1 MFAIDTH
8 IARRW
13 WVRPFL
19 ELVEAFPMD
28 PTSPLA
34 TRALIRE
41 VEKGKHC
48 VIFPEGRITVTGA
61 LMKVYEGPGMIADK
75 ADAQILPVRI
85 DGASV
90 QPLLAAEGQ
99 VPPALLSQDHHH
111 RAAAAAIP
119 DHRRTRAAAG
129 AASWPATRSTR

>member
-1 MFAIDTH
+1 MAVLVVKRGSSLDGPLLAACLPGQPVFSIDTDT
-8 IARRW
+8 ASRGG
-13 WVRPFL
+13 VRPFL
-19 ELVEAFPMD
+19 ALVEAFPVN

-75 ADAQILPVRI
+75 SDAPILPVRI
-85 DGASV
+85 DGA
-90 QPLLAAEGQ
+90 QL
-99 VPPALLSQDHHH
+99 D
-111 RAAAAAIP
+111 RK
-119 DHRRTRAAAG
+119 
-129 AASWPATRSTR
+129 STRLNSSH